1 MARKGRLHAT
11 TWRRD
16 ACRWV
21 DSCCQPR
28 MSWTQF
34 GLHCSIAWRS
44 SNWTAARQIGKLLRK
59 VATRVDSGQLAA
71 PTTIGAGDVKQYL
84 GRSRFTSEV
93 AERTDTPGIATGLA
107 VTGI

>member
-1 MARKGRLHAT
+1 
-11 TWRRD
+11 
-16 ACRWV
+16 
-21 DSCCQPR
+21 

-44 SNWTAARQIGKLLRK
+44 SSWTAARQIGKLRRK

-107 VTGI
+107 VTGVGGDVLFIEAAHMDGDQDLTLTGQLG